1 MSCERVSAG
10 LLYAAFLLV
19 FFAVLDL
26 AAGSLAPAPVD
37 RSFRVAHPYFHHGL
51 RPNASVETS
60 WGGRP
65 YAMRTNSLGFRD
77 DAPVAIAATPRG
89 RRVVLLGDSMI
100 EGLGVG
106 YADTVAG
113 ILAARGR
120 RRDVEVLN
128 AAVVSYSPKLYDL
141 KTRWLVEHEGM
152 GFDALVVFV
161 DISDVQDEVRYEAF
175 VPQQQTSAIAR
186 AGSWWRRH
194 SLASQL
200 TDRFFA
206 AGKPIDNTFRRDAEI
221 DVWLATLPTSGTASN
236 SDAGRWEWTYDD
248 ALFDAW
254 GRKGLEL
261 AAMHM
266 AELSAFCREHAI
278 ALTIAVYPGPF
289 QIFAN
294 EREGRQNRFWRE
306 FCEREKIGFVDL
318 FPAFIDSATYPG
330 PDAVYQRFFISDDV
344 HWNEEGHALVA
355 DRMEAAVLGNAP

>member
-1 MSCERVSAG
+1 MTGGRASAG
-10 LLYAAFLLV
+10 LLYAGFLLV
-19 FFAVLDL
+19 FFAGLDL
-26 AAGSLAPAPVD
+26 AVGRLAPASVD
-37 RSFRVAHPYFHHGL
+37 RSFRVAHPYYHHGL
-51 RPNASVETS
+51 RPDASAETS

-77 DAPVAIAATPRG
+77 DAAVAIDPTPHG

-100 EGLGVG
+100 EGLGVA

-120 RRDVEVLN
+120 PHDVEVLN
-128 AAVVSYSPKLYDL
+128 AGVVSYSPKLYDL
-141 KTRWLVEHEGM
+141 KTRWLVEREGLR
-152 GFDALVVFV
+152 FDALVVFV

-175 VPQQQTSAIAR
+175 VPQPEAGAMAR
-186 AGSWWRRH
+186 VRSWWRRH
-194 SLASQL
+194 SLVAQL
-200 TDRFFA
+200 ADRFFA
-206 AGKPIDNTFRRDAEI
+206 AERPIDNRFRRDAQI
-221 DVWLATLPTSGTASN
+221 DVWLATLPTSGATSN

-261 AAMHM
+261 AATHM
-266 AELSAFCREHAI
+266 AELAAFCREHQI

-306 FCEREKIGFVDL
+306 FCAREQIGFIDL
-318 FPAFIDSATYPG
+318 FPAFIDPATYPG
-330 PDAVYQRFFISDDV
+330 PDVVYERFFIPDDV
-344 HWNEEGHALVA
+344 HWNEAGHALVA
-355 DRMEAAVLGNAP
+355 DRIEAAVLGSAR